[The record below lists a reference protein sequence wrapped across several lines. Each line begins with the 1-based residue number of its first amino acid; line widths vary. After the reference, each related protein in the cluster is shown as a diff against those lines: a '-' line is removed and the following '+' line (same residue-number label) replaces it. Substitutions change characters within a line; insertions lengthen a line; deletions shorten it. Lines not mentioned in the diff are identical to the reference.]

1 VSDDMSDFNVGDK
14 IEILY
19 HENSEYTG
27 RQGKI
32 MFIGTGL
39 RQGTDMLENNI
50 NLPEQDS
57 RLIVAL
63 DDNTVVNNIRGLQ
76 LRKL

>member
-1 VSDDMSDFNVGDK
+1 MADFSVGDK
-14 IEILY
+14 VEILY
-19 HENSEYTG
+19 NANVDYS
-27 RQGKI
+27 GKRGKV
-32 MFIGTGL
+32 MYIGTGL

-57 RLIVAL
+57 RIIVAL
-63 DDNTVVNNIRGLQ
+63 DNGTIVNNIREVQ